1 MVVSG
6 NIGSGTSSV
15 GGDLVESL
23 LDSATLSP
31 ALDAP
36 LLGLS
41 QTPKNPVGS
50 SSINSGLEQLGNKL
64 QTTTNSQLLADT
76 PNTAAGGVDSS
87 LLFGSPLGQLP
98 QTYYPTGSKNS
109 QNQDP
114 LTGSKSNTPLVSFST
129 SDPLTANQTTTQTIP
144 RFAIKSEGTVTVN
157 GNSDF
162 DGEPLDL
169 SDDALIYGG
178 KGFTI
183 NGNTTLPVQRDAA
196 GNPIKDANG
205 KPLLVDKAVAV
216 STGYTV
222 SNGSNNKYA
231 NLLPPSVVEQQ
242 TVVVPA
248 YADVLERELLR
259 RTPTG
264 TATVTF
270 NASANPINNASGW
283 TSKFPAGGTAF
294 SPTVVRVT
302 GGGLTIPNNVN
313 LSHYIIT
320 VDSGDLNFNGSSQ
333 NLNNVVLVA
342 KAGNINLTSVQA
354 SDVSVFASGS
364 INANG
369 GARFSGRS
377 LIANGSSSGSIT
389 FDGATKT
396 TNSSDRL
403 TVISQGRI
411 TYNGATATRGTFL
424 SGKDFTFNG
433 KSTLYGS
440 IGAKGNIIFNGNAT
454 VIADFADPTAPA
466 ISATLVRDTASEGK
480 TNTDRITFDPTITG
494 TVADA
499 SIVTGLK
506 AGFDSTPTSNFVNV
520 LPQLGADGSFSFT
533 PTQLAQIAGGTLP
546 DGVHTLHLQAQDLYG
561 NVSPVFNFSF
571 TLDTKEAAP
580 TLLKLDAKS
589 DSGSSMGER
598 QTFDDTPTI
607 TGIAN
612 AGATVK
618 LSSDGTLVGQTTAAA
633 DGTWLL
639 TTTHLAD
646 GNRSLNATAT
656 DLAGNV
662 SSTSLPLDILVD
674 TIAPSTPKSL
684 RLTAATDTGASS
696 SDNITNNTAP
706 TITGEAEAGTTVQLF
721 SDGQQVGQTTAATDG
736 TWFLATNKLADGTH
750 SLTAKAVDV
759 AGNASPVSV
768 PLNVVIDTIAPT
780 VPSSLRLSGATDTG
794 ISNSDGITK
803 NPTPSLE
810 GQAEAGA
817 SVRVF
822 KDGLLVGQTT
832 ATDNGSWQLAIDS
845 LADGSY
851 TFNATTEDK
860 AGNVSNLSQPLAVT
874 IDTTAPAA
882 PSNLRLT
889 PSTDTGT
896 SNSDNITNNTT
907 PTIQGTGEASSL
919 IRLFKGEQVVG
930 QTTASTDGSWQIS
943 VATSLSD
950 GLYTFTAKAEDA
962 AGNASTTSG
971 QLVVTIDTRTDN
983 STLTL
988 ANLYG
993 LDPYPDAVSLVP
1005 GITRQLSVKLNDGLP
1020 DSPNLTAG
1028 STGTRYIVSNSD
1040 VLSVSADG
1048 LITAL
1053 STGFATVTVT
1063 YGEAEVVVPVRV
1075 ETPQFGP
1082 VTLGVDGGVVQASN
1096 GSMVMIAPSALE
1108 ENTTVSLTPLGRE
1121 NITLSVPEGFELV
1134 GAFDLNFGDDLLS
1147 VAAQL
1152 AIPAPAGLAVGTQVY
1167 FMRKGALPDE
1177 NGTWN
1182 PIWLQ
1187 EESGVVGADGMIR
1200 TQSPPY
1206 PGVLRPGE
1214 YIVVADGTGSAMLVK
1229 GKLTVNYNLPIAY
1242 LGVVVPAISPGGGVF
1257 GQLMNPDNLVALSA
1271 FSATYDIS
1279 SVKVIAVP
1287 TVGLPFVTTVGVQ
1300 RNVNGI
1306 ATFEAT
1312 LNIPAPTGP
1321 NPTRP
1326 PILQKA
1332 GLKFKDENN
1341 QPFENNEPVL
1351 FLTGSNVLVNNA
1363 GNPLGSRIEDLSV
1376 KFYVGD
1382 EAYGGVVLPHLSREL
1397 GNNKFEVAVKVPN
1410 TVPLGVST
1418 IELSRRQNKLVGQD
1432 RTDPVYEEVNYS
1444 SNAIRLKSENK
1455 YVFAAMLLD
1464 DRVTVLNG
1472 SNPESVVEANRSSD
1486 LLLARIPVGTPDLQD
1501 RPRDLAVTRDG
1512 SRVYVPL
1519 EGTGRVALVDPM
1531 VLQQVDTQP
1540 LSFGIDPINLPQ
1552 GASPRSI
1559 AISLED
1565 DYAYIADGNQ
1575 GKIYVLDINPFSETY
1590 HQVTQTILV
1599 NPAPSGLRQISIS
1612 SDGRKL
1618 FVTAP
1623 SSSNSQ
1629 ILVVNIDPEDQPII
1643 PEENPRKWHE
1653 QIGAVVADSGAEGLA
1668 ATSNPLVMTFTNSRS
1683 DAKGFGMLGITNE
1696 DPLSF
1701 AATTRYTSLGLGSTF
1716 DYFDVNNGVAVTVM
1730 RDLSYAFVVGRNG
1743 INFGL
1748 GVESIDGVRAGSN
1761 IGIIKDPLTNPQLI
1775 AATRPIPGGF
1785 ATDLVLS
1792 SDNKYLYASYS
1803 GAGSVFVFDVEEII
1817 NTIQNPSNYAID
1829 QLDRGIG
1836 SPFFQSQSQR
1846 SATFDDF
1853 RRVPIDDINPS
1864 ISIAADYEILRE
1876 NRPANQFTYGVPADT
1891 TRGPIG
1897 TGIAHGLAI
1906 SSGMILTAR
1915 EEVQEISKEIAG
1927 KLRLIDQIAD
1937 NDPQKDRK
1945 RRRLDEKIAQ
1955 LQEERSDWLL
1965 ELVQQVH
1972 PNDPIGKVT
1981 NKDFYQILLDVPN
1994 QEDQEFFGTSS
2005 VFWNLTPVSQSVF
2018 TLREEIASRPGNVQL
2033 PGGVKLETR
2042 LGIGGSSIQGRVQSY
2057 PGDIDFSER
2066 FEVKAPNKKV
2076 AAVGVANTIKEFLVR
2091 TRSSSE
2097 LEFQKLYISYTI
2109 KDDKGERPASMTLSY
2124 NDIVKDSEKF
2134 KLFVDALPNL
2144 NGGNVNTF
2152 WRAKAEGNRFIQIS
2166 KILDITARKDTGEE
2180 VLFSTK
2186 PSEDQFIEEITGEKD
2201 FFLTRTSGV
2210 EYQTAFLDEPKEIPS
2225 EKLSDYALV
2234 LRDLALSKF
2243 ESKNYLKAAKRAFNY
2258 FLAIGNAD
2266 AMDAVQPIFQSSEA
2280 RVNQEVAVMEAIKS
2294 ALNPNPRRGGMQTL
2308 ILTVGDA
2315 RNMLNNAAQVVEE
2328 RLSANNIAEGLRQ
2341 LATQLPGNP
2350 SDLLQQDQS
2359 RSDTLTRL
2367 VGQTETLINQGVEAR
2382 VRSVFDTYLT
2392 HYYQA

>member
-1 MVVSG
+1 MGIPG
-6 NIGSGTSSV
+6 NIGSSGTSSV
-15 GGDLVESL
+15 GGDLVKSL

-31 ALDAP
+31 ALDDNPAS
-36 LLGLS
+36 LGLVRELKASAAADPFSVELDRLSKKELEKGNNAS
-41 QTPKNPVGS
+41 QSQQDSAHP
-50 SSINSGLEQLGNKL
+50 
-64 QTTTNSQLLADT
+64 TN
-76 PNTAAGGVDSS
+76 
-87 LLFGSPLGQLP
+87 
-98 QTYYPTGSKNS
+98 PTGSTFDQPLLFNPPPHLASLPYLSPNS
-109 QNQDP
+109 KSKTNNSTPDKDL
-114 LTGSKSNTPLVSFST
+114 LTGSTSNTPLVSFTANDPVTNAASSLKTKANIEPKITAALVNDTASAGTNTDGIT
-129 SDPLTANQTTTQTIP
+129 SDPTI
-144 RFAIKSEGTVTVN
+144 A
-157 GNSDF
+157 
-162 DGEPLDL
+162 
-169 SDDALIYGG
+169 
-178 KGFTI
+178 
-183 NGNTTLPVQRDAA
+183 
-196 GNPIKDANG
+196 
-205 KPLLVDKAVAV
+205 
-216 STGYTV
+216 
-222 SNGSNNKYA
+222 
-231 NLLPPSVVEQQ
+231 
-242 TVVVPA
+242 
-248 YADVLERELLR
+248 
-259 RTPTG
+259 
-264 TATVTF
+264 
-270 NASANPINNASGW
+270 
-283 TSKFPAGGTAF
+283 
-294 SPTVVRVT
+294 
-302 GGGLTIPNNVN
+302 
-313 LSHYIIT
+313 
-320 VDSGDLNFNGSSQ
+320 
-333 NLNNVVLVA
+333 
-342 KAGNINLTSVQA
+342 
-354 SDVSVFASGS
+354 
-364 INANG
+364 
-369 GARFSGRS
+369 
-377 LIANGSSSGSIT
+377 
-389 FDGATKT
+389 
-396 TNSSDRL
+396 
-403 TVISQGRI
+403 GRI
-411 TYNGATATRGTFL
+411 TG
-424 SGKDFTFNG
+424 
-433 KSTLYGS
+433 
-440 IGAKGNIIFNGNAT
+440 
-454 VIADFADPTAPA
+454 
-466 ISATLVRDTASEGK
+466 
-480 TNTDRITFDPTITG
+480 TDRIKKFQ
-494 TVADA
+494 
-499 SIVTGLK
+499 
-506 AGFDSTPTSNFVNV
+506 AGFDNTPKGKYLNV
-520 LPQLGADGSFSFT
+520 LPYLKSDSSFT
-533 PTQLAQIAGGTLP
+533 FDRATLEQINGGTLS
-546 DGVHTLHLQAQDLYG
+546 DGFHALHLWVQDERG
-561 NVSPVFNFSF
+561 NSHKLLLDVNF
-571 TLDTKEAAP
+571 TLDTIAP
-580 TLLKLDAKS
+580 TTPPSLALLAAS
-589 DSGSSMGER
+589 DSGASNSDKI
-598 QTFDDTPTI
+598 TNNSTPTI
-607 TGIAN
+607 
-612 AGATVK
+612 
-618 LSSDGTLVGQTTAAA
+618 LGTAVSGHLVQLFSNGQLVGQTSS
-633 DGTWLL
+633 DENGSWQI
-639 TTTHLAD
+639 TTT
-646 GNRSLNATAT
+646 
-656 DLAGNV
+656 
-662 SSTSLPLDILVD
+662 PL
-674 TIAPSTPKSL
+674 T
-684 RLTAATDTGASS
+684 
-696 SDNITNNTAP
+696 
-706 TITGEAEAGTTVQLF
+706 EGT
-721 SDGQQVGQTTAATDG
+721 QT
-736 TWFLATNKLADGTH
+736 
-750 SLTAKAVDV
+750 LTAKAVDV

-780 VPSSLRLSGATDTG
+780 VPSSLKLSGATDTG

-803 NPTPSLE
+803 NPTPSLS

-822 KDGLLVGQTT
+822 KDGLLVGQAT
-832 ATDNGSWQLAIDS
+832 ATDNSSWQLAIDS

-851 TFNATTEDK
+851 TFNATAEDK

-874 IDTTAPAA
+874 IDTTAPAAPNDLDLMATSDSGSSNTDNITNNSTPTIAGTTAPGNLVQLFSNGQLVGQTTATATNTWLLATNNLADGIHTLTAIATDVAGNISPTSASLDVVIDTTAPAA

-907 PTIQGTGEASSL
+907 PTIQGTGEAASL

-1096 GSMVMIAPSALE
+1096 GSMVMIAPGALE

-1300 RNVNGI
+1300 RNANGV

-1332 GLKFKDENN
+1332 ELKFKDENN

-1444 SNAIRLKSENK
+1444 SNTIRLKSEGK

-1817 NTIQNPSNYAID
+1817 NTIQNPGNYAID
-1829 QLDRGIG
+1829 QLDRGAG

-1915 EEVQEISKEIAG
+1915 EEVQEISKKIAR
-1927 KLRLIDQIAD
+1927 KLRNLELPNLPD
-1937 NDPQKDRK
+1937 
-1945 RRRLDEKIAQ
+1945 DEREQLEEEIAQ
-1955 LQEERSDWLL
+1955 LQRQRRLPLEEVVREAQPDADIDDSDRDKGIYAIALGQSL
-1965 ELVQQVH
+1965 Q
-1972 PNDPIGKVT
+1972 I
-1981 NKDFYQILLDVPN
+1981 FY
-1994 QEDQEFFGTSS
+1994 GTSF
-2005 VFWNLTPVSQSVF
+2005 VIWNLAPVSESVD
-2018 TLREEIASRPGNVQL
+2018 TIREDIASKPDNLQL
-2033 PGGVKLETR
+2033 PPVVNIDTL
-2042 LGIGGSSIQGRVQSY
+2042 LGLGGSGIQGRVQPY

-2066 FEVKAPNKKV
+2066 FEIEAPTSES
-2076 AAVGVANTIKEFLVR
+2076 AARAAADTIVEFVRR
-2091 TRSSSE
+2091 TRNNPNF
-2097 LEFQKLYISYTI
+2097 EFQKLYISTLE
-2109 KDDKGERPASMTLSY
+2109 DGRVENRPKRTLSFDELVSGSKY
-2124 NDIVKDSEKF
+2124 D
-2134 KLFVDALPNL
+2134 KLVAALQKLDPVTR
-2144 NGGNVNTF
+2144 GKGNVNTF
-2152 WRAKAEGNRFIQIS
+2152 WRAKVDGDRFIDIT
-2166 KILDITARKDTGEE
+2166 KILNITAKNSTGEE
-2180 VLFSTK
+2180 VFFSTRETIWDEDLLLSQVI
-2186 PSEDQFIEEITGEKD
+2186 SEEDN
-2201 FFLTRTSGV
+2201 FFSTRISGA
-2210 EYQTAFLDEPKEIPS
+2210 EYQSAYFDNPREIPA
-2225 EKLSDYALV
+2225 EKLSAYTKIIREAAL
-2234 LRDLALSKF
+2234 DLTDGRNPK
-2243 ESKNYLKAAKRAFNY
+2243 YLKAAKRAFNY
-2258 FLAIGNAD
+2258 FLAIGNIA
-2266 AMDAVQPIFQSSEA
+2266 AMEAVQPIFVRPEA

-2294 ALNPNPRRGGMQTL
+2294 ALDDDPIDGFQTR
-2308 ILTVGDA
+2308 ILTVVEA
-2315 RNMLNNAAQVVEE
+2315 RTMLNNAAQTIEDS
-2328 RLSANNIAEGLRQ
+2328 LSAANIAAQLRQ
-2341 LATQLPGNP
+2341 LATDLPGNP
-2350 SDLLQQDQS
+2350 SDLLPQDQ
-2359 RSDTLTRL
+2359 DGTLSTTL
-2367 VGQTETLINQGVEAR
+2367 AGLIKETKNLINNGLQED
-2382 VRSVFDTYLT
+2382 VRRIINTYVRP
-2392 HYYQA
+2392 YYQGLAPLP